1 MSLNGEYPK
10 AWAQGIIVPIFKN
23 GNTDDAHNYRG
34 ITLINIL
41 GKIYSQILLNRLSKW
56 SEKHDKLSKNQFGF
70 QKGKSTVDCIFL
82 LHSVISKVLHSG
94 EKLYC
99 VFIDYEKAFD
109 RINRPLLWHKLIHE
123 GVSSKFVRALKSM
136 YDEVR
141 ACIRC
146 NGSLSRSFNSYMG
159 LKQGDPSS
167 PLLFMMFINDLLDNI
182 NSNLENMFKLDDIIL
197 FMILY
202 ADDAVVFARS
212 KENLQ
217 SILNDIELYCG
228 IWGLNINTAKTKAMI
243 FEKGRHTTCDLFLNN
258 VKLEVVN
265 SFKYL
270 GIHFFKNGN
279 WFRTQKR
286 LAQHASFAL
295 HNLFSVFKQI
305 DIPVSEKCKLFDTL
319 VGSILN
325 YCSEIWGTH
334 QAKDIEVIHNKFC
347 RWVLNVKKSTNLA
360 GLYGELG
367 RVPFIVQRKFNMIKY
382 WVKLLTN
389 TDGSLPT
396 KMYQMLRED
405 ADSGNSYNGNNWA
418 FHIKSLLDSLGL
430 SYVWL
435 QQNEIEIPI
444 SLIKQRLF
452 DFYFQSWYSDINNS
466 NRLLTYARF
475 KHEFT
480 CEKYLDF
487 ITNEKYRFALTRF
500 RLSSHEL
507 EIERG
512 RYENKP
518 MIERICKCCN
528 MHMVENEYHFALV
541 CPLYTG
547 LRRKFFKEYFCHW
560 PSLNKFDDLM
570 MSNSKHII
578 LNVAK
583 FVFYASQLRREKLAN
598 NWNTTVYKYYF
609 IQYREMDQ
617 IYHIFVCKQRRPWSG
632 SSYRSSLIWI
642 GSVCKSVK
650 GRLYEVEGY
659 KLTSTLKD
667 CNNVIIVY
675 HSILQLLIRESRE
688 NKQVQELPERL
699 CKTASRYVSKC

>member
-1 MSLNGEYPK
+1 MCTI
-10 AWAQGIIVPIFKN
+10 GIIVPIFKN

-146 NGSLSRSFNSYMG
+146 NGSLPRSFNSYMG

-258 VKLEVVN
+258 VKLEAVN
-265 SFKYL
+265 FFKYL

-295 HNLFSVFKQI
+295 QNLFSVFKQI

-334 QAKDIEVIHNKFC
+334 QAKDIEVIHTKFC

-360 GLYGELG
+360 GLYG
-367 RVPFIVQRKFNMIKY
+367 
-382 WVKLLTN
+382 
-389 TDGSLPT
+389 
-396 KMYQMLRED
+396 
-405 ADSGNSYNGNNWA
+405 
-418 FHIKSLLDSLGL
+418 
-430 SYVWL
+430 
-435 QQNEIEIPI
+435 
-444 SLIKQRLF
+444 
-452 DFYFQSWYSDINNS
+452 
-466 NRLLTYARF
+466 
-475 KHEFT
+475 
-480 CEKYLDF
+480 
-487 ITNEKYRFALTRF
+487 
-500 RLSSHEL
+500 
-507 EIERG
+507 
-512 RYENKP
+512 
-518 MIERICKCCN
+518 
-528 MHMVENEYHFALV
+528 
-541 CPLYTG
+541 
-547 LRRKFFKEYFCHW
+547 
-560 PSLNKFDDLM
+560 
-570 MSNSKHII
+570 
-578 LNVAK
+578 
-583 FVFYASQLRREKLAN
+583 
-598 NWNTTVYKYYF
+598 
-609 IQYREMDQ
+609 
-617 IYHIFVCKQRRPWSG
+617 
-632 SSYRSSLIWI
+632 
-642 GSVCKSVK
+642 
-650 GRLYEVEGY
+650 
-659 KLTSTLKD
+659 
-667 CNNVIIVY
+667 
-675 HSILQLLIRESRE
+675 
-688 NKQVQELPERL
+688 
-699 CKTASRYVSKC
+699 